1 MQLQGNIE
9 ELLSAGRSRRQ
20 HRTSTAAPASNAVE
34 DSSVLADLLLRITDK
49 RSLELDAGLIRRIKS
64 LCKKSDE
71 HIRTVHDFILHA
83 LEANHAQVSPF
94 VSFSLPSGFRM
105 LCFPHHLIQ
114 CT

>member
-9 ELLSAGRSRRQ
+9 ELLSAGRSRRH
-20 HRTSTAAPASNAVE
+20 HRTSAAAPASNAVE

-83 LEANHAQVSPF
+83 LEANHAQVLPF
-94 VSFSLPSGFRM
+94 VSSSLPSGFHM
-105 LCFPHHLIQ
+105 LCFPHA
-114 CT
+114 